1 MDRSIGESR
10 QPMRVSFAPKIR
22 LSSSLS
28 PVITFVLMFSILF
41 PAVLRLAPGDQDAI
55 KSKVFLLIESGDF
68 DDAIKLIADQGNPPD
83 LAFERA
89 YSLYR
94 HGSSQ
99 DAIVALSSVPPE
111 REAARF
117 QLEAQ
122 LRYRMG
128 DTKQA
133 IDLYRQLFAQHH
145 HLQSQQEIATNVAAA
160 YVAANAS
167 AELPSVL
174 KTMKFSTKSSYEL
187 AFNAACGLVAQ
198 GQYAQAEIE
207 LLGARRAGEE
217 VLYDDDLEEDE
228 VALELAP
235 VDAQL
240 AYVVAAKNG
249 SENGGYDEE
258 AVQMLQNLLALDL
271 DDDATKAIATINLY
285 AALLSTRTTNNNN
298 TARKVAGEALK
309 KLEQFMERSS
319 GMLIIAKKLD
329 ARLGPQQR
337 QALLTSF
344 TACALLAHKLYVAKE
359 AIQSMTQSMPTVPT
373 LPPLQAA
380 LYAAEDKYKEA
391 DTVLAQAIS
400 NCSSNSNSN
409 NSSSGQ
415 LMLMRAQL
423 AASTGDA
430 ATALSLL
437 DQHPSKSKPAV
448 LATRISLMNKLGQDT
463 AAVHTLQEALQSLDS
478 SSSYDSSV
486 GKMWILKQLAE
497 KYLNKGEHSSALA
510 VYDQLSQMVKKQHN
524 GAAMI
529 DDPEVFSGFAKAA
542 VLSGII
548 FGSGKDEGG
557 EVVVGRV
564 VSGLLGKG
572 DTGDGSSGLSGKEV
586 EALENAVASTGGGK
600 SGGGKSG
607 GTVEVPVPE
616 SQRQNKTPKKLQ
628 EEHQAFID
636 SAAAGGEKTVKKKK
650 RNRDGKLKYFQ
661 KKGIDPA
668 SPPQPPPDPER
679 WLPKWERAEAKKM
692 RKKRKDK
699 EALKGSQGA
708 GKVDTMLDRSGD
720 GGDTVMSDATGKAK
734 AANTTTGGGG
744 GGKKGK
750 KKGRR

>member
-10 QPMRVSFAPKIR
+10 QPMRVSFAPHCLHLF
-22 LSSSLS
+22 LS
-28 PVITFVLMFSILF
+28 VITLFLTFSPLIS
-41 PAVLRLAPGDQDAI
+41 AVLRLIPGDQDAI

-83 LAFERA
+83 LAFQRA

-94 HGSSQ
+94 HGSPQ
-99 DAIVALSSVPPE
+99 DAISALSSVPPE
-111 REAARF
+111 READRL

-133 IDLYRQLFAQHH
+133 INLYRQLFAQHQH
-145 HLQSQQEIATNVAAA
+145 VQSQQEIATNVAAA

-167 AELPSVL
+167 AELPSLL
-174 KTMKFSTKSSYEL
+174 KTMNFSTKSSYEL

-235 VDAQL
+235 IDAQL
-240 AYVVAAKNG
+240 AYVVAAKNSNG
-249 SENGGYDEE
+249 SGGYDEE

-285 AALLSTRTTNNNN
+285 AALLSTSSTNNNN
-298 TARKVAGEALK
+298 TTRKVAGEALK

-329 ARLGPQQR
+329 ARLGPQQS

-344 TACALLAHKLYVAKE
+344 IACAILAHKLDVAKE
-359 AIQSMTQSMPTVPT
+359 AIRSMTQTMPAAPT

-391 DTVLAQAIS
+391 DSVLAQAIS
-400 NCSSNSNSN
+400 DRSN
-409 NSSSGQ
+409 NNSSSSSGQ
-415 LMLMRAQL
+415 LMLMRAQI

-448 LATRISLMNKLGQDT
+448 LATRIALMNQLGQDNI
-463 AAVHTLQEALQSLDS
+463 AVDTLQQALQSLDS
-478 SSSYDSSV
+478 NSV

-497 KYLNKGEHSSALA
+497 KHLIQGDYSSALA
-510 VYDQLSQMVKKQHN
+510 VYDQLSQMVKNQHN
-524 GAAMI
+524 GAAVI

-542 VLSGII
+542 VLSGIVS
-548 FGSGKDEGG
+548 SGNGKKEEGE
-557 EVVVGRV
+557 EVVCRV
-564 VSGLLGKG
+564 MIGLLGGGDKG
-572 DTGDGSSGLSGKEV
+572 GSGLSGKEV
-586 EALENAVASTGGGK
+586 EALENAVASIGGK
-600 SGGGKSG
+600 SGGG

-616 SQRQNKTPKKLQ
+616 SQRQNKTAQQLQ
-628 EEHQAFID
+628 EELQALAN
-636 SAAAGGEKTVKKKK
+636 SGGGGGEKIIKRKK
-650 RNRDGKLKYFQ
+650 RKRDGKLKYFQ

-708 GKVDTMLDRSGD
+708 GKVDTMLDRSSGG
-720 GGDTVMSDATGKAK
+720 GGDTVMSDVSGKAK
-734 AANTTTGGGG
+734 ATTTTSGG

>member
-10 QPMRVSFAPKIR
+10 QPMRVRFAPKIR
-22 LSSSLS
+22 LSSTLS
-28 PVITFVLMFSILF
+28 SVITFVLTFSLLF
-41 PAVLRLAPGDQDAI
+41 PAVLRLVPGDQDAI

-68 DDAIKLIADQGNPPD
+68 DGAIKLIANQGNPPD
-83 LAFERA
+83 LAFQRA

-94 HGSSQ
+94 HGSPQ
-99 DAIVALSSVPPE
+99 DAIAALSSVPQE
-111 REAARF
+111 READRL

-167 AELPSVL
+167 TELPSVL
-174 KTMKFSTKSSYEL
+174 KIMKFSTKSSYEL

-217 VLYDDDLEEDE
+217 VLYDNDLEEDE
-228 VALELAP
+228 VALELSP

-249 SENGGYDEE
+249 SGNGGYDEE

-285 AALLSTRTTNNNN
+285 AALLSTSNTNNNN

-309 KLEQFMERSS
+309 KLYQFMERSS

-344 TACALLAHKLYVAKE
+344 TACALLAHKLDVAKE

-400 NCSSNSNSN
+400 KSSSSNSN

-437 DQHPSKSKPAV
+437 DQHPSKSKSAV

-463 AAVHTLQEALQSLDS
+463 AAVDALQQALQSLDS

-497 KYLNKGEHSSALA
+497 KHLNKGEHSSALA
-510 VYDQLSQMVKKQHN
+510 VYDQLSQMVKNQHN

-542 VLSGII
+542 VLSGIV
-548 FGSGKDEGG
+548 FGSGSGKDEGG
-557 EVVVGRV
+557 EVVGRV
-564 VSGLLGKG
+564 MSGLLGEG
-572 DTGDGSSGLSGKEV
+572 GTGGGSSGLSGKEV
-586 EALENAVASTGGGK
+586 EALENAVASIGGGK

-616 SQRQNKTPKKLQ
+616 SQRQNKTPKQLQ
-628 EEHQAFID
+628 EEHQALID
-636 SAAAGGEKTVKKKK
+636 SAAAGGEKILKRKK
-650 RNRDGKLKYFQ
+650 RKHDGKLKYFQ

-708 GKVDTMLDRSGD
+708 GKVDTMLDRSGG